1 MSEQESRAEGTVV
14 DHTPDWVD
22 VIDWIIDDIQR
33 ASGKDGSGDVEG
45 ARKILNKCAKLAD
58 RYNDV
63 TKGLA
68 SMFPSK
74 RGNGTGYADA
84 EGCFSIN
91 PLIAVEGAVCP
102 DCVGEGVRAP
112 EIDTAP
118 DASLLEKNRE
128 YKEFLERLLH
138 GNKKEDE

>member
-1 MSEQESRAEGTVV
+1 MSEQESRAAGTVV
-14 DHTPDWVD
+14 DHTPEWVD

-58 RYNDV
+58 KYNDV

-68 SMFPSK
+68 SMFTCK
-74 RGNGTGYADA
+74 RCDGTGYADT
-84 EGCFSIN
+84 EGF
-91 PLIAVEGAVCP
+91 VEGAVCP

-128 YKEFLERLLH
+128 YKEFLEWLLH

>member
-45 ARKILNKCAKLAD
+45 ARKILNKWAKLAD

-68 SMFPSK
+68 SMFTCK
-74 RGNGTGYADA
+74 RCNGTGYADA
-84 EGCFSIN
+84 EGFFSIN
-91 PLIAVEGAVCP
+91 PLTAVEGAVCP

-128 YKEFLERLLH
+128 YKEFLERRLH